1 MTQSR
6 TDLIASVAVI
16 LTGIFFLTLA
26 RQIETSGYQT
36 AAEALVGPAMVPTI
50 IAALLIGLGA
60 LELGAVLLRHRS
72 GKLSVKTAVANPDGD
87 EFSEITVEVMVRII
101 ATVCIGFA
109 YVWLLSATGYI
120 ISTAITL
127 AALLVLFGTRSVVK
141 VALITLGGAAV
152 YYGVFIWLM
161 GVYSPV
167 GWLVHLG

>member
-1 MTQSR
+1 MAQSR

-26 RQIETSGYQT
+26 RQIETSVNQT
-36 AAEALVGPAMVPTI
+36 AAEALVGPAMAPTI
-50 IAALLIGLGA
+50 IAALLIGLGV

-72 GKLSVKTAVANPDGD
+72 GKHLVETADTGSDDN
-87 EFSEITVEVMVRII
+87 EFSEITVEVMVRLI
-101 ATVCIGFA
+101 ATACIGVA

-127 AALLVLFGTRSVVK
+127 VALLFLFGTRSAVK
-141 VALITLGGAAV
+141 VALITLGGTAV

>member
-1 MTQSR
+1 MAQSR

-16 LTGIFFLTLA
+16 LTGVFFLTLA

-36 AAEALVGPAMVPTI
+36 AAEALVGPAMAPTI

-60 LELGAVLLRHRS
+60 LEMGAVLLRHRS
-72 GKLSVKTAVANPDGD
+72 GKLSAQTADTDTDSD
-87 EFSEITVEVMVRII
+87 EFPEISAEVMVRII

-127 AALLVLFGTRSVVK
+127 VALLFLFGTRSVVK
-141 VALITLGGAAV
+141 LALITLGGTAI

-161 GVYSPV
+161 GIYSPV
-167 GWLVHLG
+167 GWLIHLG

>member
-26 RQIETSGYQT
+26 RQIETSVYQT
-36 AAEALVGPAMVPTI
+36 AAEALVGPAMAPTI

-60 LELGAVLLRHRS
+60 LELGAALLRHRS
-72 GKLSVKTAVANPDGD
+72 GKLSAQDADTDND
-87 EFSEITVEVMVRII
+87 EFSEITVEVMVRLI
-101 ATVCIGFA
+101 ATVCIGIA
-109 YVWLLSATGYI
+109 YVWLLSATGYV
-120 ISTAITL
+120 ISTAIAL
-127 AALLVLFGTRSVVK
+127 GALLFLFGTRSIVK
-141 VALITLGGAAV
+141 VALITIGGTAV